1 MSKLFSNGCSFLT
14 PRPKDG
20 VETFVSRELAE
31 AYELQLTNLAMGGR
45 GNARISFSTKVWF
58 EQNGYQD
65 TFAVIGW
72 SSSHRNDYVTNDGWK
87 AGRIEGTELTW
98 RTWKTLDNIPFIQKQ
113 RGWDVEAHATMN
125 FLDHIFDLQ
134 NYFTN
139 KKIPYV
145 MYNALPNSLE
155 TTTEDFETI
164 YKAIDIT
171 RFFNP
176 TSSHY
181 EYILDKKLIASLAD
195 PHPSTQGHQ
204 EWAKQ
209 LKEFIDANN
218 LRTI

>member
-31 AYELQLTNLAMGGR
+31 AYRLQLTNLAMGGR

-58 EQNGYQD
+58 ERNGYQD

-87 AGRIEGTELTW
+87 SGRIEGTELTW
-98 RTWKTLDNIPFIQKQ
+98 RTWKTLDNISFIQKQ
-113 RGWDVEAHATMN
+113 RGWDIEAHATMN

-155 TTTEDFETI
+155 TTTEDFKTI
-164 YKAIDIT
+164 YKAIDMK

-176 TSSHY
+176 MTSHF
-181 EYILDKKLIASLAD
+181 EFVMDKNWIVSPGD
-195 PHPSTQGHQ
+195 PHPSTQGHRV
-204 EWAKQ
+204 WAEQ
-209 LKEFIDANN
+209 LKEYIDANN